1 MGARWNP
8 LPAAHPPPPPL
19 PEPGVGEMVGVGSPV
34 GVGVPDGVTP
44 PSAFTWK
51 EVEREKFVATVAP
64 SGEKTSASSP
74 GPGMDVDPFR

>member
-51 EVEREKFVATVAP
+51 VVRRKLVATVRRRERDERLIRGAGNGRRAVP
-64 SGEKTSASSP
+64 
-74 GPGMDVDPFR
+74 